1 MNITAETSQTNNSVY
16 TFDGGISISNANIS
30 VSGNV
35 LLADNYAANANGSY
49 GGGLNVNLGTINITG
64 TMSFHNN
71 SADHFGGGISI
82 ALSIMILSGKVF
94 FTGNKAPAG
103 GAIYVQDSS
112 PLVYCASE
120 YVKENC
126 FKSVKMSPLAM
137 N

>member
-1 MNITAETSQTNNSVY
+1 MNITAETSQTNNSAH
-16 TFDGGISISNANIS
+16 TFGGGISISDANIS

-35 LLADNYAANANGSY
+35 LLAHNYAANANSSY
-49 GGGLNVNLGTINITG
+49 GGGSNADLGTINITG

-126 FKSVKMSPLAM
+126 FKSVKMPSLVM